1 MKNSLKEMEPKK
13 TISISNAIHL
23 TNESLNTKKIQVK
36 VLNYN
41 QSQRDIFRNKKPQL
55 KQESTLKHSNRSTKN
70 KFSSMVDLQF

>member
-41 QSQRDIFRNKKPQL
+41 QSQRDIFRNKKP
-55 KQESTLKHSNRSTKN
+55 
-70 KFSSMVDLQF
+70 